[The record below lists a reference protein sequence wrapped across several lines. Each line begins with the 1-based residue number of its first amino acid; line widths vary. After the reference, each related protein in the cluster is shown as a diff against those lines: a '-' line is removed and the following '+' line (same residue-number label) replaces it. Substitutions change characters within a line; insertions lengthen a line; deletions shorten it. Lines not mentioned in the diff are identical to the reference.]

1 MTDKNIDNSD
11 ATVFGWTTRELV
23 ALVAGFAL
31 VAGIIGAAVP
41 FVAGWASRLPTD
53 LQPIFELAD
62 SYDRWIAVVVF
73 TVVGLVGG
81 AVLATKVLYQLAK
94 ITFTDTAI
102 RVERSGSSFVVPRTE
117 VSAVFVDEEQL
128 VVLGVDSGQR
138 IRSDVIRGTADKLR
152 NASRR
157 HGYTWFDQDP
167 HADLFRR
174 WQPDTADLPPAANAL
189 LKVRADALEKQSA
202 EELDELGEELQKL
215 GYVVRQTETAQYWRP
230 IVRP

>member
-1 MTDKNIDNSD
+1 MTDKNTDD
-11 ATVFGWTTRELV
+11 AGATLFGWTTRDLV
-23 ALVAGFAL
+23 ILVAGFAL

-62 SYDRWIAVVVF
+62 SYDRRIAVGLF

-81 AVLATKVLYQLAK
+81 AVFAIMVLHRLAQ
-94 ITFTDTAI
+94 ITFTDEAI

-117 VSAVFVDEEQL
+117 VSAVFLDEKQL

-138 IRSDVIRGTADKLR
+138 IRSDVVRGTADKLR

-157 HGYTWFDQDP
+157 HGYPWFDQDP
-167 HADLFRR
+167 HADLFLR
-174 WQPDTADLPPAANAL
+174 WGPDTADLPPAANAL

-202 EELDELGEELQKL
+202 EDLDELGEELQKL
-215 GYVVRQTETAQYWRP
+215 GYVVRQTQNTQYWRP
-230 IVRP
+230 C